1 MNVKR
6 YLTLVKEDCALIFL
20 ERFYVSVQRDSFCL
34 RMDSHV
40 KVCFLPD
47 IYYGSICT
55 AFFWSSI
62 CDGFSFVDIDE
73 CGDSSS
79 LCSNGVC
86 ENYLGGYQC
95 RCLDG
100 YGPNPQHTS
109 CLGRHN
115 TATCIKFMMA
125 YYYLVFFFISCIYF
139 SWKGS
144 PLGTAIVS
152 SDFCHYLERCISDID
167 ECAMGNGGCE
177 ALCFN
182 KPGSFSCGCEPGHL
196 LMPDQ
201 RSCQGNLRDGYLIV
215 SVLLRFSLCT

>member
-1 MNVKR
+1 MGKF
-6 YLTLVKEDCALIFL
+6 FL
-20 ERFYVSVQRDSFCL
+20 DINECEEISDACKGGLCL
-34 RMDSHV
+34 NLPGTFLCECPEGLLLSSDGQS
-40 KVCFLPD
+40 CQGLFFLPD

-115 TATCIKFMMA
+115 TATCVKFMMR
-125 YYYLVFFFISCIYF
+125 YDYLLHSCIYS
-139 SWKGS
+139 SWKGC
-144 PLGTAIVS
+144 TTWY
-152 SDFCHYLERCISDID
+152 CHC
-167 ECAMGNGGCE
+167 
-177 ALCFN
+177 
-182 KPGSFSCGCEPGHL
+182 
-196 LMPDQ
+196 
-201 RSCQGNLRDGYLIV
+201 
-215 SVLLRFSLCT
+215 

>member
-6 YLTLVKEDCALIFL
+6 YLTLVKEDYALIFL
-20 ERFYVSVQRDSFCL
+20 ERFYASVRRDSFCL

-115 TATCIKFMMA
+115 TATCVKFMMR
-125 YYYLVFFFISCIYF
+125 YYYLLHSCIYS
-139 SWKGS
+139 SWKGCTS
-144 PLGTAIVS
+144 WYCHCNIALIFVIVLN
-152 SDFCHYLERCISDID
+152 YLEGCISDID

-177 ALCFN
+177 TLCFN

-201 RSCQGNLRDGYLIV
+201 RSCQGNLRVGYLNCVNVI
-215 SVLLRFSLCT
+215 